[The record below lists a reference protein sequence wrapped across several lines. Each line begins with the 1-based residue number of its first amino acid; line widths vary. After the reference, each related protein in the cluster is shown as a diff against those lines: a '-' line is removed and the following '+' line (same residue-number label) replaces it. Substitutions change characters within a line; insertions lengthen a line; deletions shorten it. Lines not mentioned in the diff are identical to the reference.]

1 MNLNRCRKVKNILS
15 QNTLLLSFLH
25 TAWSISAV
33 HLCTVKL
40 KRVFTLTFKINQDE
54 KDICQYQRNARRIRL
69 LLFFNSICW
78 RCKSIGYNCNIN
90 SQISGNK
97 KWAYAG
103 LFFDLAGATFS
114 IYSSGERGAN
124 LAFMLMPILLWALS
138 YVYYRRKQGSSQN
151 GFNFA

>member
-1 MNLNRCRKVKNILS
+1 M
-15 QNTLLLSFLH
+15 
-25 TAWSISAV
+25 

-69 LLFFNSICW
+69 PLLFNSICW

-114 IYSSGERGAN
+114 IYSSGERGPN
-124 LAFMLMPILLWALS
+124 LPFMIRGILSGVLS
-138 YVYYRRKQGSSQN
+138 YLLHRRKQSSSQN
-151 GFNFA
+151 EFNFA

>member
-1 MNLNRCRKVKNILS
+1 M
-15 QNTLLLSFLH
+15 
-25 TAWSISAV
+25 

-114 IYSSGERGAN
+114 IYSSGERGPN
-124 LAFMLMPILLWALS
+124 LSFMIRRILSGVLS
-138 YVYYRRKQGSSQN
+138 YLLHRRKQSSSQN
-151 GFNFA
+151 EFNFA